1 VPCIVWLRTPDEIIV
16 ASTSHNEQFA
26 LPYRDQISFA
36 LARGFTL
43 DQIWEYHG
51 MSEGNQY
58 LTARTKPY
66 KLAAKDATEALSL
79 ALSRLIDQNDG
90 GR

>member
-1 VPCIVWLRTPDEIIV
+1 
-16 ASTSHNEQFA
+16 
-26 LPYRDQISFA
+26 
-36 LARGFTL
+36 
-43 DQIWEYHG
+43 

-66 KLAAKDATEALSL
+66 KLAAKDATEALS
-79 ALSRLIDQNDG
+79 RLIDQNDG